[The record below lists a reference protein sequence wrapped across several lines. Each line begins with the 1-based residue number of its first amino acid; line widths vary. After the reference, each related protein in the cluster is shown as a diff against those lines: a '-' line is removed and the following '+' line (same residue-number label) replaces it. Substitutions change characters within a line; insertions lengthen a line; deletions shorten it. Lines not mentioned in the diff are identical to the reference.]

1 MCNLC
6 SVGVPAAVYW
16 SLKANLDKVRS
27 IIFLSKQPEGTH
39 KAENHFEAT
48 SQNVTQPEFA
58 ASGFAV
64 ADTSKAQEEDM
75 QKDVDSGKSH
85 DLVEANFG
93 FLFVGYHEDCYYW
106 EVMVMIR
113 KAILSIIAVIFAFD
127 GRVQVML
134 GMLLLFL
141 STIAQARKMPFAS
154 SFLNS
159 FEFASLFS
167 SSMTFF
173 LGIFTMDSGASGAAY
188 PICSQLALIIN
199 VGYVLIAFFFGV
211 KLELNERKRQ
221 EEKKKRETA
230 RRETMI
236 KAIENSSQHKS
247 EQIEL
252 TSLSNAS
259 DRERLNVRPVEDSP
273 SRTAE
278 SSTAKEQHVLQQQAL
293 LAETTLETSAC
304 ATDMKVVTSKKKM
317 VIALKSFVAK
327 KPTQLSFGV
336 GDVIKVIKA
345 EGPWHAGIL
354 VSSATQ
360 PITSRVLYY
369 PPGFVKPYE
378 GATGIDVTFPANTIS
393 KPPTDLVISSKSIGD
408 AVDLSAVTSKK
419 KMVIALKSFE
429 AIKPNQLSFGV
440 GDVIQVIKA
449 EGKWH
454 TGILVS
460 SATQPITSRVLYYP
474 PNLVRP
480 HEEVAAIAPSNQTA
494 NSGEFVHAAVSYE
507 ARKLSTNNE
516 AKKLRKS
523 ISDGSSSSRVS

>member
-1 MCNLC
+1 VCNLC

-27 IIFLSKQPEGTH
+27 IILLSKQPEGTH

-48 SQNVTQPEFA
+48 SQHVIQPEFA
-58 ASGFAV
+58 ASGSAV
-64 ADTSKAQEEDM
+64 ADTSNAQEEDM
-75 QKDVDSGKSH
+75 QKDVDSGKPH
-85 DLVEANFG
+85 DLVETNFG

-259 DRERLNVRPVEDSP
+259 DRERLNVQPVEDSP

-304 ATDMKVVTSKKKM
+304 ATDMKVVTSEKKM

-336 GDVIKVIKA
+336 GDVIRVIKA

-354 VSSATQ
+354 ESSATQ

-378 GATGIDVTFPANTIS
+378 GATGIDMTSRAPSDS
-393 KPPTDLVISSKSIGD
+393 KAEASRTVVESTDLVISSKSID
-408 AVDLSAVTSKK
+408 KAVDLSAVTYKK
-419 KMVIALKSFE
+419 KMVIALKSYE

-480 HEEVAAIAPSNQTA
+480 HEEEAAIAPSN
-494 NSGEFVHAAVSYE
+494 
-507 ARKLSTNNE
+507 
-516 AKKLRKS
+516 
-523 ISDGSSSSRVS
+523 